1 MAKRRKRRTRRK
13 KYPIR
18 ITFSQGIVFLLT
30 AFCLVIGLRLGLNGQ
45 AAGGGFTWEDIYDVL
60 GVSARPQGLENLPSD
75 AQAVHFIDVG
85 QADATLLQSGQE
97 YCLVDAGEASSEEA
111 LLSYLDAQGIT
122 RLKLLVMS
130 HPHADH
136 IGSMQA
142 VLEHVQVEQV
152 LLPDFDKAPYPTT
165 RTFEKVMDTIE
176 EQNIPVVTAEPG
188 QEFSIGEATLSVL
201 ASGVETDNYNNLS
214 QVLFYSAPGLR
225 VMLTG
230 DGETEVEEDALAH
243 CELPRADVFKAAH
256 HGSSTS
262 NTLSFLQAIR
272 PRYVVVSC
280 GKDNS
285 YGHPHKQALQNFA
298 MVGAQVLRTDENGSV
313 VIAAAEDGLQCY
325 TASGSQQAD
334 SAA

>member
-1 MAKRRKRRTRRK
+1 MAGRKRRRTRRK
-13 KYPIR
+13 KYPVR
-18 ITFSQGIVFLLT
+18 ITVSQGIVFLLT
-30 AFCLVIGLRLGLNGQ
+30 AFCLLIGLGLGVTEQTESGAL
-45 AAGGGFTWEDIYDVL
+45 TWEDFYGALDV
-60 GVSARPQGLENLPSD
+60 STQPQGLGDLPSD

-111 LLSYLDAQGIT
+111 LLSYLDGHGIT
-122 RLKLLVMS
+122 RLKLLVMT

-136 IGSMQA
+136 IGSMKA

-165 RTFEKVMDTIE
+165 RTFERVMDAIE
-176 EQNIPVVTAEPG
+176 TQNIPTVTAQAG
-188 QEFSIGEATLSVL
+188 QNFTFGEATLSVL
-201 ASGVETDNYNNLS
+201 ANGVETDNYNNLS
-214 QVLFYSAPGLR
+214 QVLFFSAPGLR
-225 VMLTG
+225 VVLTG
-230 DGETEVEEDALAH
+230 DGEAEVEKDALAH
-243 CELPRADVFKAAH
+243 GELPQADVFKAGH

-262 NTLSFLQAIR
+262 NTLTFLQAIR

-285 YGHPHKQALQNFA
+285 YGHPNKEALQNYA
-298 MVGAQVLRTDENGSV
+298 MVGAQVFRTDENGSV
-313 VIAAAEDGLQCY
+313 VIAATETGLECY
-325 TASGSQQAD
+325 TASASGTAD

>member
-18 ITFSQGIVFLLT
+18 ITPSQGLVFLLT
-30 AFCLVIGLRLGLNGQ
+30 AFCLVIGLRLGLGGQ
-45 AAGGGFTWEDIYDVL
+45 SGEGGFTWQDFYDRLQVNTL
-60 GVSARPQGLENLPSD
+60 PQGLEQVPAD
-75 AQAVHFIDVG
+75 GQAVHFIDVG

-111 LLSYLDAQGIT
+111 LLAYLDGMGIT
-122 RLKLLVMS
+122 RLKLLVMT

-136 IGSMQA
+136 IGSMKA

-165 RTFEKVMDTIE
+165 RTFERVMDTIE
-176 EQNIPVVTAEPG
+176 EQNIPTVTAQPG
-188 QEFSIGEATLSVL
+188 QEFTIGAATLSVL
-201 ASGVETDNYNNLS
+201 ANGVETDNYNNLS
-214 QVLFYSAPGLR
+214 QVLFFSAPGLR

-230 DGETEVEEDALAH
+230 DGETEVEQDALAH
-243 CELPRADVFKAAH
+243 CELPQTDVFKAAH

-262 NTLSFLQAIR
+262 NTLAFLQAIR
-272 PRYVVVSC
+272 PQYVVVSC

-285 YGHPHKQALQNFA
+285 YGHPHEEAMQNYT
-298 MVGAQVLRTDENGSV
+298 MVGAQVLRTDQDGSV
-313 VIAAAEDGLQCY
+313 VIAATESGLQCY
-325 TASGSQQAD
+325 TASGGQQAD

>member
-1 MAKRRKRRTRRK
+1 M
-13 KYPIR
+13 
-18 ITFSQGIVFLLT
+18 
-30 AFCLVIGLRLGLNGQ
+30 
-45 AAGGGFTWEDIYDVL
+45 
-60 GVSARPQGLENLPSD
+60 
-75 AQAVHFIDVG
+75 HFIDVG

-313 VIAAAEDGLQCY
+313 VIAATEDGLQCY

>member
-18 ITFSQGIVFLLT
+18 ITFSQGIVFFLT
-30 AFCLVIGLRLGLNGQ
+30 AICLVIGLRLGFTGQ
-45 AAGGGFTWEDIYDVL
+45 TAGGALTWEDIYNAL
-60 GVSARPQGLENLPSD
+60 GVSAQPQGLTDLPQD

-97 YCLVDAGEASSEEA
+97 YCLVDAGEAASEEA
-111 LLSYLDAQGIT
+111 LLNYLDRQGIT
-122 RLKLLVMS
+122 KLKLLVMS

-165 RTFEKVMDTIE
+165 RTFERVMDTIE
-176 EQNIPVVTAEPG
+176 QQNIPTVTAQAG
-188 QEFSIGEATLSVL
+188 QDFAIGEATLSVL
-201 ASGVETDNYNNLS
+201 ANGVETDNYNNLS
-214 QVLFYSAPGLR
+214 QVLFFSAPGLR

-243 CELPRADVFKAAH
+243 CELPQVDVFKAAH

-272 PRYVVVSC
+272 PQYVVVSC

-285 YGHPHKQALQNFA
+285 YGHPNKQALQNYA
-298 MVGAQVLRTDENGSV
+298 MIGAQVFRTDENGTV
-313 VIAAAEDGLQCY
+313 AIAATEDGLQCY
-325 TASGSQQAD
+325 TASGGPMAN